1 MRQLITTVLLTLTIL
16 SSVNAGDKFGDL
28 TKEYLYGK
36 NSKVSVEIRRVIA
49 KDPQTA
55 KNTLML
61 LVNDKDEI
69 VRKFAK
75 ENLAY

>member
-1 MRQLITTVLLTLTIL
+1 MKQIISTVLLTFTVL
-16 SSVNAGDKFGDL
+16 STASAGDKFGDL

-55 KNTLML
+55 KHTLKML
-61 LVNDKDEI
+61 TADKDET

-75 ENLAY
+75 ANLAY